1 MNIMSQGK
9 QETREAEV
17 ARVRS
22 YLAGQS
28 MRRTPVQLVEVLRDA
43 HHQFLAATATI
54 SDANFRTPPQEG
66 EWAAADVLAHVC
78 KIAALEEQSIRT
90 IIERG
95 KQPAPIS
102 DSIVQAPVEA
112 TREALLAELDQS
124 REQLF
129 ALVLQADP
137 QAHLDTTWVYS
148 DFGPMNWREWLL
160 LARLHEL
167 DHVRQMQA
175 IVTALSQ

>member
-1 MNIMSQGK
+1 MSQGK
-9 QETREAEV
+9 QETREEEV

-22 YLAGQS
+22 YLASQA
-28 MRRTPVQLVEVLRDA
+28 MKRTPEQLVTALHDA
-43 HHQFLAATATI
+43 HRQFLAATAAI
-54 SDANFRTPPQEG
+54 SDEHFRTLPQEG
-66 EWAAADVLAHVC
+66 EWAAADVLTHVC
-78 KIAALEEQSIRT
+78 RIAALEEQSIRT
-90 IIERG
+90 MIEQG
-95 KQPAPIS
+95 KQPAPIA

-129 ALVLQADP
+129 ALVLQADSE
-137 QAHLDTTWVYS
+137 AHLDTTWAYS

-175 IVTALSQ
+175 IATALSQ

>member
-1 MNIMSQGK
+1 MSENR
-9 QETREAEV
+9 QETREEEI

-22 YLAGQS
+22 YLASQA
-28 MRRTPVQLVEVLRDA
+28 MKRTPEQLVNVLREA
-43 HHQFLAATATI
+43 HHQFLEATAAI
-54 SDANFRTPPQEG
+54 PEQSFRTLPQEG

-78 KIAALEEQSIRT
+78 WVAAMEGRAIRA
-90 IIERG
+90 IIEQG
-95 KQPAPIS
+95 KQSASFSDRPDKAPP
-102 DSIVQAPVEA
+102 DA
-112 TREALLAELDQS
+112 TRESLLSNLDQS

-137 QAHLDTTWVYS
+137 NAHLDIKPSYS

-167 DHVRQMQA
+167 DHVRQMQTIA
-175 IVTALSQ
+175 AALAGE

>member
-1 MNIMSQGK
+1 MSESK
-9 QETREAEV
+9 QETREEEV

-28 MRRTPVQLVEVLRDA
+28 MRRTPAQLVEVLRDA

-66 EWAAADVLAHVC
+66 EWAAADVLGHVC
-78 KIAALEEQSIRT
+78 TIAALEENSIRA

-95 KQPAPIS
+95 ELPPPIVDRIEAAPAG
-102 DSIVQAPVEA
+102 A
-112 TREALLAELDQS
+112 TREDMLAELEQS

-129 ALVLQADP
+129 TLALQADP
-137 QAHLDTTWVYS
+137 TAHLDITWGHGE
-148 DFGPMNWREWLL
+148 FGRMNWREWLL
-160 LARLHEL
+160 FARVHAL
-167 DHVRQMQA
+167 DHMRQMQA
-175 IVTALSQ
+175 IATALGQE